1 MCGPETPSST
11 PRIGARVDFFSSS
24 PSSRDRHLLGNLLFL
39 NPSNHNSQ
47 QATHFSFISPSTT
60 TTTPVLSKRGPL
72 REGDAS
78 DSSYFSDSSYSEL
91 DDRVIVSI
99 HQTGDMTKSV
109 HECGLLKQFTLDEKS
124 CRMCALKENLS
135 ISVGQDGIIG
145 RRVSMM
151 RGGVVL
157 GDGIVGYNC

>member
-1 MCGPETPSST
+1 
-11 PRIGARVDFFSSS
+11 
-24 PSSRDRHLLGNLLFL
+24 
-39 NPSNHNSQ
+39 
-47 QATHFSFISPSTT
+47 
-60 TTTPVLSKRGPL
+60 
-72 REGDAS
+72 
-78 DSSYFSDSSYSEL
+78 
-91 DDRVIVSI
+91 
-99 HQTGDMTKSV
+99 MTKSV